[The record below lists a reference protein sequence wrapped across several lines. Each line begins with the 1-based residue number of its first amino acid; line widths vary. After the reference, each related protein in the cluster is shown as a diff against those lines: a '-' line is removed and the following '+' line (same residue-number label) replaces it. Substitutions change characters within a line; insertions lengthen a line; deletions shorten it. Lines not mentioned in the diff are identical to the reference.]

1 MKKVVLFTMLGIA
14 SAGCALNV
22 EEGSEPGEFVAA
34 AQEPLAASV
43 GKTFEQ
49 VIRHSEESGKQT
61 NICRLS
67 LVDPPAGVDI
77 TFTALRSND
86 EVATRTVHWQGAAI
100 PPEFDFDGERGRTE
114 VSGCATE
121 PCRVT
126 ATMTT
131 KGNPASTSLGCIIE
145 VKQGNA
151 TLALGQ
157 SHGNA
162 VQPNAGELPADGF
175 SIFRQKLLQNAA
187 GTRLAHQC
195 TVRQTE
201 ATEGQVSG
209 FQATVNSAPTPL
221 VFVPS
226 NAAIGGSGQ
235 PWPTTFNP
243 PGSTLNAGRLLAG
256 GDADSVRVKHV
267 VGRDGTLGLS
277 DDLQCQG
284 TMLVADGPMY
294 FTAYPMSQGM
304 SLH

>member
-1 MKKVVLFTMLGIA
+1 MKKSVLFTMLAMA

-22 EEGSEPGEFVAA
+22 EEESGQGESVAV
-34 AQEPLAASV
+34 AQQPLATSV

-49 VIRHSEESGKQT
+49 VIRHSEDSGKQT

-67 LVDPPAGVDI
+67 LVDPPAGVAI
-77 TFTALRSND
+77 TFTALRAND
-86 EVATRTVHWQGAAI
+86 EVATRTVHWNGAAI
-100 PPEFDFDGERGRTE
+100 DPELGFDGARGRTE
-114 VSGCATE
+114 VSGCASE

-131 KGNPASTSLGCIIE
+131 KGNAAATSLGCIIE

-157 SHGNA
+157 SRGNA
-162 VQPNAGELPADGF
+162 VQPSAGELPADGV

-195 TVRQTE
+195 TVRQTG

-209 FQATVNSAPTPL
+209 FKAMVNTDPTPL
-221 VFVPS
+221 AVIPS

-243 PGSTLNAGRLLAG
+243 PGSTVNAGELLAG

-267 VGRDGTLGLS
+267 LGRDGTLGLS
-277 DDLQCQG
+277 DYLQCQG
-284 TMLVADGPMY
+284 TMLSADGPMY
-294 FTAYPMSQGM
+294 FTAYPMSQG
-304 SLH
+304 LCRQ